1 MKKLKK
7 TVKSMVAEAKS
18 KINEIDA
25 KEAIKLFED
34 ENVIFIDI
42 RDIRER
48 QKLGFIPGSFHAP
61 RGMLEFWI
69 DPESPYFKDIFN
81 TNKKYIF
88 HCAAGWRSALAV
100 STLNDM
106 GLIFVGIDIIGDYL
120 TEINV
125 TSPTCI
131 RELEKIFDI
140 DIAKQLINFLEERK
154 KENT

>member
-88 HCAAGWRSALAV
+88 HCAAGWRSALGV
-100 STLNDM
+100 STLKDM
-106 GLIFVGIDIIGDYL
+106 GFEASHITDGFSGWV
-120 TEINV
+120 N
-125 TSPTCI
+125 
-131 RELEKIFDI
+131 EKGPIEF
-140 DIAKQLINFLEERK
+140 KSK
-154 KENT
+154 K

>member
-25 KEAIKLFED
+25 KEAIKLFKD

-88 HCAAGWRSALAV
+88 HCAEGWRSALAV
-100 STLNDM
+100 STLKDM
-106 GLIFVGIDIIGDYL
+106 GFEASHITDGFSGWV
-120 TEINV
+120 N
-125 TSPTCI
+125 
-131 RELEKIFDI
+131 EKGPIEF
-140 DIAKQLINFLEERK
+140 KSK
-154 KENT
+154 K

>member
-7 TVKSMVAEAKS
+7 TVKNMVAEAKL

-25 KEAIKLFED
+25 KEAIKFFND

-100 STLNDM
+100 STLKDM
-106 GLIFVGIDIIGDYL
+106 GFEASHITDGFAGWV
-120 TEINV
+120 E
-125 TSPTCI
+125 
-131 RELEKIFDI
+131 EKGPVEF
-140 DIAKQLINFLEERK
+140 KSK
-154 KENT
+154 K

>member
-7 TVKSMVAEAKS
+7 TVKSMVAEAKT
-18 KINEIDA
+18 KIDEIDA
-25 KEAIKLFED
+25 KDAIKLFND

-100 STLNDM
+100 STLKDM
-106 GLIFVGIDIIGDYL
+106 GFEASHITDGFSGWV
-120 TEINV
+120 N
-125 TSPTCI
+125 
-131 RELEKIFDI
+131 EKGPIEF
-140 DIAKQLINFLEERK
+140 KSK
-154 KENT
+154 K

>member
-7 TVKSMVAEAKS
+7 TVKNMVAEAKS

-25 KEAIKLFED
+25 KEAIKFLND

-106 GLIFVGIDIIGDYL
+106 GFEASHITDGFAGWV
-120 TEINV
+120 E
-125 TSPTCI
+125 
-131 RELEKIFDI
+131 EKGPVEF
-140 DIAKQLINFLEERK
+140 KSK
-154 KENT
+154 K

>member
-7 TVKSMVAEAKS
+7 TVKNMVAEAKS

-25 KEAIKLFED
+25 NDAIKFFND
-34 ENVIFIDI
+34 VNVIFIDI

-69 DPESPYFKDIFN
+69 DPESPYFKDIFS

-100 STLNDM
+100 STLKDM
-106 GLIFVGIDIIGDYL
+106 GFEASHITDGFSGWV
-120 TEINV
+120 
-125 TSPTCI
+125 
-131 RELEKIFDI
+131 
-140 DIAKQLINFLEERK
+140 EENGPVEFKSK
-154 KENT
+154 K

>member
-1 MKKLKK
+1 
-7 TVKSMVAEAKS
+7 MVAEAKL

-25 KEAIKLFED
+25 KEAIKLFND
-34 ENVIFIDI
+34 DNVIFIDI

-69 DPESPYFKDIFN
+69 DPESPYFKDIFS

-106 GLIFVGIDIIGDYL
+106 GFEASHITDGFAGWV
-120 TEINV
+120 
-125 TSPTCI
+125 
-131 RELEKIFDI
+131 
-140 DIAKQLINFLEERK
+140 
-154 KENT
+154 KENGPVEFKSKK

>member
-7 TVKSMVAEAKS
+7 TVKSMVAEAKL

-25 KEAIKLFED
+25 KEAIKFFND

-69 DPESPYFKDIFN
+69 DPESPYFKAIFN
-81 TNKKYIF
+81 TNRKYIF

-106 GLIFVGIDIIGDYL
+106 GFEASHITDGFAGWV
-120 TEINV
+120 E
-125 TSPTCI
+125 
-131 RELEKIFDI
+131 EKGPVEF
-140 DIAKQLINFLEERK
+140 KSK
-154 KENT
+154 K

>member
-7 TVKSMVAEAKS
+7 TVKNMVAEAKL

-25 KEAIKLFED
+25 KEAIKLFND
-34 ENVIFIDI
+34 DNVIFIDI

-100 STLNDM
+100 STLKDM
-106 GLIFVGIDIIGDYL
+106 GFEASHITDGFAGWVD
-120 TEINV
+120 
-125 TSPTCI
+125 
-131 RELEKIFDI
+131 EKGPIEF
-140 DIAKQLINFLEERK
+140 KSK
-154 KENT
+154 K

>member
-81 TNKKYIF
+81 TNKKYFF

-100 STLNDM
+100 STLKDM
-106 GLIFVGIDIIGDYL
+106 GFEASHITDGFSGWV
-120 TEINV
+120 N
-125 TSPTCI
+125 
-131 RELEKIFDI
+131 EKGPIEF
-140 DIAKQLINFLEERK
+140 KSK
-154 KENT
+154 K

>member
-7 TVKSMVAEAKS
+7 TVNNMVKDAKS
-18 KINEIDA
+18 KIKEITS
-25 KEAIKLFED
+25 KEAIKLYNNAD
-34 ENVIFIDI
+34 VIFVDI

-81 TNKKYIF
+81 TDKKYIF

-100 STLNDM
+100 STLKDM
-106 GLIFVGIDIIGDYL
+106 GFDATHISDGFAGWID
-120 TEINV
+120 
-125 TSPTCI
+125 
-131 RELEKIFDI
+131 EKGPIEF
-140 DIAKQLINFLEERK
+140 KSK
-154 KENT
+154 K

>member
-7 TVKSMVAEAKS
+7 TVKNMVAEAKL

-25 KEAIKLFED
+25 KEAIKLFND

-61 RGMLEFWI
+61 RGMLEFWV

-100 STLNDM
+100 STLKDM
-106 GLIFVGIDIIGDYL
+106 GFEASHITDGFSGWV
-120 TEINV
+120 N
-125 TSPTCI
+125 
-131 RELEKIFDI
+131 EKGPIEF
-140 DIAKQLINFLEERK
+140 KSK
-154 KENT
+154 K

>member
-1 MKKLKK
+1 
-7 TVKSMVAEAKS
+7 MVAEAKS

-25 KEAIKLFED
+25 KEAIKLFND
-34 ENVIFIDI
+34 KNVIFIDI

-100 STLNDM
+100 STLKDM
-106 GLIFVGIDIIGDYL
+106 GFEASHITDGFAGWVD
-120 TEINV
+120 
-125 TSPTCI
+125 
-131 RELEKIFDI
+131 EKGPVEF
-140 DIAKQLINFLEERK
+140 KSK
-154 KENT
+154 K

>member
-18 KINEIDA
+18 KINENDA

-100 STLNDM
+100 STLKDM
-106 GLIFVGIDIIGDYL
+106 GFEASHITDGFSGWV
-120 TEINV
+120 N
-125 TSPTCI
+125 
-131 RELEKIFDI
+131 EKGPIEF
-140 DIAKQLINFLEERK
+140 KSK
-154 KENT
+154 K

>member
-7 TVKSMVAEAKS
+7 TVKNMVAEAKS

-25 KEAIKLFED
+25 KEAIKFFND

-100 STLNDM
+100 STLKDM
-106 GLIFVGIDIIGDYL
+106 GFEASHITDGFAGWVD
-120 TEINV
+120 
-125 TSPTCI
+125 
-131 RELEKIFDI
+131 EKGPVEF
-140 DIAKQLINFLEERK
+140 KSK
-154 KENT
+154 K

>member
-7 TVKSMVAEAKS
+7 TVKNMVAEAKS

-25 KEAIKLFED
+25 KDAIKFFND

-69 DPESPYFKDIFN
+69 DPESPYFKDIFS

-100 STLNDM
+100 STLKDM
-106 GLIFVGIDIIGDYL
+106 GFEASHITDGFAGWVD
-120 TEINV
+120 
-125 TSPTCI
+125 
-131 RELEKIFDI
+131 EKGPVEF
-140 DIAKQLINFLEERK
+140 KSK
-154 KENT
+154 K

>member
-7 TVKSMVAEAKS
+7 TVQNMVAEAKS

-25 KEAIKLFED
+25 KEAIKLFND

-100 STLNDM
+100 STLEDM
-106 GLIFVGIDIIGDYL
+106 GFEASHITDGFAGWLD
-120 TEINV
+120 
-125 TSPTCI
+125 
-131 RELEKIFDI
+131 EKGPIEF
-140 DIAKQLINFLEERK
+140 KSK
-154 KENT
+154 K

>member
-1 MKKLKK
+1 
-7 TVKSMVAEAKS
+7 MVAEAKL

-25 KEAIKLFED
+25 KEAIKLFND

-100 STLNDM
+100 STLKDM
-106 GLIFVGIDIIGDYL
+106 GFEASHITDGFAGWVD
-120 TEINV
+120 
-125 TSPTCI
+125 
-131 RELEKIFDI
+131 EKGPVEF
-140 DIAKQLINFLEERK
+140 KSK
-154 KENT
+154 K

>member
-1 MKKLKK
+1 
-7 TVKSMVAEAKS
+7 MVAEAKS

-25 KEAIKLFED
+25 KDAIKFFND

-100 STLNDM
+100 STLKDM
-106 GLIFVGIDIIGDYL
+106 GFEASHITDGFAGWVD
-120 TEINV
+120 
-125 TSPTCI
+125 
-131 RELEKIFDI
+131 EKGPVEF
-140 DIAKQLINFLEERK
+140 KSK
-154 KENT
+154 K

>member
-100 STLNDM
+100 STLKDM
-106 GLIFVGIDIIGDYL
+106 GFEASHITDGFAGWV
-120 TEINV
+120 E
-125 TSPTCI
+125 
-131 RELEKIFDI
+131 EKGPVEF
-140 DIAKQLINFLEERK
+140 KSK
-154 KENT
+154 K

>member
-7 TVKSMVAEAKS
+7 TVKNMVAEAKS

-25 KEAIKLFED
+25 KEAIKFFND

-81 TNKKYIF
+81 SNKKYIF

-106 GLIFVGIDIIGDYL
+106 GFEASHITDGFAGWV
-120 TEINV
+120 E
-125 TSPTCI
+125 
-131 RELEKIFDI
+131 EKGPVEF
-140 DIAKQLINFLEERK
+140 KSK
-154 KENT
+154 K

>member
-7 TVKSMVAEAKS
+7 TVKNMVAEAKS

-25 KEAIKLFED
+25 KEAIKFFND

-106 GLIFVGIDIIGDYL
+106 GFEASHITDGFAGWV
-120 TEINV
+120 E
-125 TSPTCI
+125 
-131 RELEKIFDI
+131 EKGPVEF
-140 DIAKQLINFLEERK
+140 KSK
-154 KENT
+154 K

>member
-7 TVKSMVAEAKS
+7 TVKNMVAEAKS

-25 KEAIKLFED
+25 KEAIKLFND

-69 DPESPYFKDIFN
+69 DPESPYFKDIFS
-81 TNKKYIF
+81 TSKKYIF

-100 STLNDM
+100 STLKDM
-106 GLIFVGIDIIGDYL
+106 GFEASHITDGFAGWV
-120 TEINV
+120 E
-125 TSPTCI
+125 
-131 RELEKIFDI
+131 EKGPVEF
-140 DIAKQLINFLEERK
+140 KSK
-154 KENT
+154 K

>member
-100 STLNDM
+100 STLKDM
-106 GLIFVGIDIIGDYL
+106 GFEASHITDGFSGWVD
-120 TEINV
+120 
-125 TSPTCI
+125 
-131 RELEKIFDI
+131 EKGPIEF
-140 DIAKQLINFLEERK
+140 KSK
-154 KENT
+154 K

>member
-7 TVKSMVAEAKS
+7 TVNNMVKDAKS
-18 KINEIDA
+18 KIKEITS
-25 KEAIKLFED
+25 KEAIKLYNNPD
-34 ENVIFIDI
+34 VIFVDI

-81 TNKKYIF
+81 TDKKYIF

-100 STLNDM
+100 LTLKDM
-106 GLIFVGIDIIGDYL
+106 GFDATHISDGFAGWID
-120 TEINV
+120 
-125 TSPTCI
+125 
-131 RELEKIFDI
+131 EKGPIEF
-140 DIAKQLINFLEERK
+140 KSK
-154 KENT
+154 K

>member
-7 TVKSMVAEAKS
+7 TVKNMVAEAKS

-25 KEAIKLFED
+25 KEAIKFFND

-100 STLNDM
+100 STLKDM
-106 GLIFVGIDIIGDYL
+106 GFEASHITDGFSGWVD
-120 TEINV
+120 
-125 TSPTCI
+125 
-131 RELEKIFDI
+131 EKGPIEF
-140 DIAKQLINFLEERK
+140 KSK
-154 KENT
+154 K

>member
-7 TVKSMVAEAKS
+7 TVKNMVTEAKS

-25 KEAIKLFED
+25 KDAIKFFND

-106 GLIFVGIDIIGDYL
+106 GFEASHITDGFAGWV
-120 TEINV
+120 E
-125 TSPTCI
+125 
-131 RELEKIFDI
+131 EKGPVEF
-140 DIAKQLINFLEERK
+140 KSK
-154 KENT
+154 K

>member
-18 KINEIDA
+18 KINEIDS

-100 STLNDM
+100 STLKDM
-106 GLIFVGIDIIGDYL
+106 GFEASHITDGFSGWV
-120 TEINV
+120 N
-125 TSPTCI
+125 
-131 RELEKIFDI
+131 EKGPIEF
-140 DIAKQLINFLEERK
+140 KSK
-154 KENT
+154 K

>member
-7 TVKSMVAEAKS
+7 TVNNMVKDAKS
-18 KINEIDA
+18 KIKEITS
-25 KEAIKLFED
+25 KEAIKLYNNSD
-34 ENVIFIDI
+34 VIFVDI

-81 TNKKYIF
+81 TDKKYIF

-100 STLNDM
+100 LTLKDM
-106 GLIFVGIDIIGDYL
+106 GFDATHISDGFAGWID
-120 TEINV
+120 
-125 TSPTCI
+125 
-131 RELEKIFDI
+131 EKGPIEF
-140 DIAKQLINFLEERK
+140 KSK
-154 KENT
+154 K

>member
-7 TVKSMVAEAKS
+7 TVKNMVAEAKL

-25 KEAIKLFED
+25 KEAIKFFND

-106 GLIFVGIDIIGDYL
+106 GFEASHITDGFAGWV
-120 TEINV
+120 E
-125 TSPTCI
+125 
-131 RELEKIFDI
+131 EKGPVEF
-140 DIAKQLINFLEERK
+140 KSK
-154 KENT
+154 K

>member
-7 TVKSMVAEAKS
+7 TVKNMVSEAKL

-25 KEAIKLFED
+25 KEAIKLFND

-106 GLIFVGIDIIGDYL
+106 GFEASHITDGFAGWV
-120 TEINV
+120 E
-125 TSPTCI
+125 
-131 RELEKIFDI
+131 EKGPVEF
-140 DIAKQLINFLEERK
+140 KSK
-154 KENT
+154 K

>member
-25 KEAIKLFED
+25 KEAIKLFND

-100 STLNDM
+100 STLKDM
-106 GLIFVGIDIIGDYL
+106 GFEASHITDGFAGWVD
-120 TEINV
+120 
-125 TSPTCI
+125 
-131 RELEKIFDI
+131 EKGPVEF
-140 DIAKQLINFLEERK
+140 KSK
-154 KENT
+154 K

>member
-7 TVKSMVAEAKS
+7 TVKNMVAEAKS

-25 KEAIKLFED
+25 KEAIKLLND
-34 ENVIFIDI
+34 ENVVFIDI

-81 TNKKYIF
+81 TNKKFIF

-100 STLNDM
+100 STLKDM
-106 GLIFVGIDIIGDYL
+106 GFEASHI
-120 TEINV
+120 TEGFAGWV
-125 TSPTCI
+125 D
-131 RELEKIFDI
+131 EKGPVEF
-140 DIAKQLINFLEERK
+140 KSK
-154 KENT
+154 K

>member
-7 TVKSMVAEAKS
+7 TVKNMVAEAKS

-25 KEAIKLFED
+25 KEAIKLFND
-34 ENVIFIDI
+34 KNVIFIDI

-100 STLNDM
+100 STLKDM
-106 GLIFVGIDIIGDYL
+106 GFEASHITDGFAGWVD
-120 TEINV
+120 
-125 TSPTCI
+125 
-131 RELEKIFDI
+131 EKGPVEF
-140 DIAKQLINFLEERK
+140 KSK
-154 KENT
+154 K

>member
-7 TVKSMVAEAKS
+7 TVNNMVKDAKS
-18 KINEIDA
+18 KIKEITS
-25 KEAIKLFED
+25 KEAIKLYNNSD
-34 ENVIFIDI
+34 VIFVDI

-81 TNKKYIF
+81 TDKKYIF

-100 STLNDM
+100 STLKDM
-106 GLIFVGIDIIGDYL
+106 GFDATHISDGFAGWID
-120 TEINV
+120 
-125 TSPTCI
+125 
-131 RELEKIFDI
+131 EKGPIEF
-140 DIAKQLINFLEERK
+140 KSK
-154 KENT
+154 